1 MPEGKDIYFP
11 ILVGAYK
18 NYKKEIT
25 YQRDDIGDNIS
36 KKNSSYNEL
45 TAIYWAWKNLDADIV
60 GLVHY
65 RRYFFK
71 NVVNKDLKNVIDK
84 NDIEALLSK
93 HDVILPRKRNYII
106 ETNYSHY
113 IHAHHKEPIDETRK
127 IIARYYP
134 EYLSSFDKVMSRRKA
149 HMFNMFIMKRN
160 LFDNYSKWLMG
171 VLDKLED
178 KIDIS
183 NYSVQESRVFGYV
196 SEVLMDVWIET
207 NGVNYVEVPWKQIGK
222 VRLFSKVFNFL
233 KRKFLPNSKS
243 RTHF

>member
-113 IHAHHKEPIDETRK
+113 IHAHHKEPLIELRNVIMDL
-127 IIARYYP
+127 YP
-134 EYLSSFDKVMSRRKA
+134 EYLKSFDAVMDKRSA
-149 HMFNMFIMKRN
+149 HMFNMFVMKKEIFNKYSRF
-160 LFDNYSKWLMG
+160 LFC
-171 VLDKLED
+171 VLKELE
-178 KIDIS
+178 KRIDIS
-183 NYSVQESRVFGYV
+183 NYSIQEARVFGYL
-196 SEVLMDVWIET
+196 SELLMDVWI
-207 NGVNYVEVPWKQIGK
+207 NKNNIRYVEVRWYQVGNQH
-222 VRLFSKVFNFL
+222 LFKKAFYFL
-233 KRKFLPNSKS
+233 CRKFGIKKGK
-243 RTHF
+243 THF

>member
-1 MPEGKDIYFP
+1 
-11 ILVGAYK
+11 
-18 NYKKEIT
+18 
-25 YQRDDIGDNIS
+25 
-36 KKNSSYNEL
+36 
-45 TAIYWAWKNLDADIV
+45 
-60 GLVHY
+60 
-65 RRYFFK
+65 
-71 NVVNKDLKNVIDK
+71 
-84 NDIEALLSK
+84 LSK